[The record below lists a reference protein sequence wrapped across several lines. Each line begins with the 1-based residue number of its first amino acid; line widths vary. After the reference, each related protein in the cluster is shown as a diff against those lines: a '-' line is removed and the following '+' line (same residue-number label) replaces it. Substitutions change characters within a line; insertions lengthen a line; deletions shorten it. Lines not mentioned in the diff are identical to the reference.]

1 MVAEFG
7 GNDIKC
13 SKYARFGSKKLARN
27 VLEAC
32 ESRGLFNCQ
41 SWSDLFWSQYK
52 RGCRSLGGVR
62 KVIKTILFLS
72 FAKKL

>member
-1 MVAEFG
+1 MILNVPNTLGLAQ
-7 GNDIKC
+7 
-13 SKYARFGSKKLARN
+13 KKLARN

-32 ESRGLFNCQ
+32 ESRNGCLIANHGQICFGRK
-41 SWSDLFWSQYK
+41 YK